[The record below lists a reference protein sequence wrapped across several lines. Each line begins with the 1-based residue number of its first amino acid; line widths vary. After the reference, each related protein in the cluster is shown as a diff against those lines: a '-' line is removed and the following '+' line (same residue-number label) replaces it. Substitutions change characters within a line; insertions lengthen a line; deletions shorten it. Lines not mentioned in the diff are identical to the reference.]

1 MSAPWLLGEN
11 NLFLHSLSRK
21 ATLLDASN
29 NHPATTENMF
39 CPSTR
44 AGSTAVNSPM
54 GFRPTS
60 PRAPSPAFI
69 SHGWSSAEARGLP
82 ECRTAFC
89 LQLLEGHP
97 KGGPHSAPC
106 LTAPIMPASPPP
118 PPTAHSPL
126 GNSNHQLRPTPQLGN
141 SGQHPTDA
149 AILKPWGS
157 EGWLLLRKKAW
168 GPLNYI

>member
-118 PPTAHSPL
+118 PLPTPPL
-126 GNSNHQLRPTPQLGN
+126 GTPTTSCVPPLS
-141 SGQHPTDA
+141 SGTPVSTP
-149 AILKPWGS
+149 LM
-157 EGWLLLRKKAW
+157 LLS
-168 GPLNYI
+168 